1 MADKKLFEVFPGL
14 DRAQWETI
22 IKKELK
28 GADPATL
35 DVRIAEGITVPP
47 FNVPGEGNAADG
59 SRRGAKRAGNVW
71 RSTVPLKAN
80 DEHANSLLLQGLM
93 GGADA
98 VEVHGETS
106 ALPEALKD
114 VMLAAIDVQ
123 MEHGTPAALS
133 WLIKEAQRQGVAP
146 EELSLSAD
154 LPEGTDTT
162 GLKELIAPY
171 PRVRLFDV
179 DDQREN
185 GDAITSARSALRRG
199 QDLLEQLLAE
209 GHTISDACARIQFRL
224 HLGDDLFMEVARIR
238 ALREAWA

>member
-35 DVRIAEGITVPP
+35 DVRIAEGI
-47 FNVPGEGNAADG
+47 
-59 SRRGAKRAGNVW
+59 
-71 RSTVPLKAN
+71 TVPLKAN

-238 ALREAWA
+238 ALREAWAAIVGGHSPAEPCFRCIDSPRPEGDKPGE